1 MATSQILDIIAQ
13 RYSCRAFSDK
23 PIADDVLQAIVTAGL
38 HAPSAVNRQPWRLI
52 AVRDPAIVADIEA
65 AGLARLKQDDPAG
78 YQRAVSRGGTMIYHA
93 PVVLI
98 IAGEQGDKAAYSPID
113 CGIVA
118 SHIVLAATA
127 LGVDSCIA
135 AMPRVVFAGDAGAAM
150 RQRIGLPDG
159 FGFTL
164 SVLLGY
170 ASGEAVPGH
179 EIDPAKA
186 TIL

>member
-1 MATSQILDIIAQ
+1 MAQ

-23 PIADDVLQAIVTAGL
+23 PVADDVLDAIITAGL
-38 HAPSAVNRQPWRLI
+38 HAPSAMNRQPWRLI
-52 AVRDPAIVADIEA
+52 AVRDPEVVAAIEA
-65 AGLARLKQDDPAG
+65 AGLARLQKDDPAG
-78 YQRAVSRGGTMIYHA
+78 YERAVNRGGTMIYHA

-98 IAGEQGDKAAYSPID
+98 IAGQKVEDGGYSQMD

-127 LGVDSCIA
+127 LGVNSCIA
-135 AMPRVVFAGDAGAAM
+135 AMPRVVFAGDDGEAM
-150 RQRIGLPDG
+150 RARVGIPDG

-170 ASGEAVPGH
+170 ASGEANPGH

-186 TIL
+186 TIC

>member
-1 MATSQILDIIAQ
+1 MATSETLDIIAR
-13 RYSCRAFSDK
+13 RYACRAFSDK
-23 PIADDVLQAIVTAGL
+23 PIADDVLDAIITAGL

-52 AVRDPAIVADIEA
+52 AVRDPAIIADIEA
-65 AGLARLKQDDPAG
+65 AGLARLEQDDPAG
-78 YQRAVSRGGTMIYHA
+78 YERAVSRGNTMIYHA
-93 PVVLI
+93 AVVLI
-98 IAGEQGDKAAYSPID
+98 IAGQKDDGAGYTNLD

-150 RQRIGLPDG
+150 RERVGIPDG

-170 ASGEAVPGH
+170 AAGEPKPGH
-179 EIDPAKA
+179 DIDPAKA
-186 TIL
+186 RIV